1 MTGWLLKFEDRWAV
15 LTMNGWL
22 MDLDNDDYWV
32 EQYEWEAAEE
42 VEYDVMLIKTSKD
55 HLKLVAKLK
64 IQNP

>member
-32 EQYEWEAAEE
+32 EQYEWKAAEE

-55 HLKLVAKLK
+55 HLKLVAKLT